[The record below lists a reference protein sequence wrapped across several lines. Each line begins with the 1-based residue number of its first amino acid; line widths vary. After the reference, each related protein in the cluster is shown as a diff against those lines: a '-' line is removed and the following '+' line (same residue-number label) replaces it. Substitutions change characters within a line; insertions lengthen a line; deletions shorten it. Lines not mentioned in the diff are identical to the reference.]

1 MRQDLSLAALSA
13 MTGCPACAGHDTE
26 WVRLRLRERP
36 DDAGRALG
44 MAVQRLDELVSRQAG
59 LERIRLEVGGNQG
72 EGVVMR
78 RARGRAGA
86 EIMRQTH
93 QALAADIFLGLLR
106 DLSLRKAGH
115 GDWNAVS
122 DPMADA
128 AGGLPSG
135 SNISSA

>member
-1 MRQDLSLAALSA
+1 MRQDLSLAALFA

-44 MAVQRLDELVSRQAG
+44 MPVQRLDQLVSRQAG
-59 LERIRLEVGGNQG
+59 LERIGLEVGGNQG

-78 RARGRAGA
+78 RARGRARA

-93 QALAADIFLGLLR
+93 QALAADIFLGLLET
-106 DLSLRKAGH
+106 S
-115 GDWNAVS
+115 
-122 DPMADA
+122 
-128 AGGLPSG
+128 PSAKPVTEIG
-135 SNISSA
+135 MP